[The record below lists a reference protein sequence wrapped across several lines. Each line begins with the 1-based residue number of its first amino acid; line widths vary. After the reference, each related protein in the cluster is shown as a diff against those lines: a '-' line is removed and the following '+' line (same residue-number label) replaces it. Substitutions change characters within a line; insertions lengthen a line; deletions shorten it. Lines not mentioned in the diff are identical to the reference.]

1 MNKPEIL
8 VVEDNAVLQKVIE
21 LFSAKCGVVPRIYGN
36 GTEAVEAVAN
46 GGSYAL
52 ILMDWKLPDMD
63 GLECT
68 KQIREF
74 QAQQNV
80 HTPVIAMTASVL
92 AGDRQQCLDAGMDD
106 YMSKPF
112 SSEQFREMILRWL
125 APAIE
130 RKAI

>member
-1 MNKPEIL
+1 MEKPEIL

-21 LFSAKCGVVPRIYGN
+21 LFSAKCGVVPRIFGS
-36 GTEAVEAVAN
+36 GTEAVKAVAN

-68 KQIREF
+68 RQIREI
-74 QAQQNV
+74 QSQRDV

-92 AGDRQQCLDAGMDD
+92 AGDRQKCLDAGMND

-112 SSEQFREMILRWL
+112 SSEQFREMIYRWL

>member
-1 MNKPEIL
+1 MDKPEIL

-21 LFSAKCGVVPRIYGN
+21 LFSAKCGVVPHICGS
-36 GTEAVEAVAN
+36 GAQAVEAVKN

-68 KQIREF
+68 KLIREI
-74 QAQQNV
+74 QSQRNV
-80 HTPVIAMTASVL
+80 LTPVIAMTASVL
-92 AGDRQQCLDAGMDD
+92 AGDKQKCLDAGMND

-112 SSEQFREMILRWL
+112 SSEQFKDMVFRWL
-125 APAIE
+125 TPAIE